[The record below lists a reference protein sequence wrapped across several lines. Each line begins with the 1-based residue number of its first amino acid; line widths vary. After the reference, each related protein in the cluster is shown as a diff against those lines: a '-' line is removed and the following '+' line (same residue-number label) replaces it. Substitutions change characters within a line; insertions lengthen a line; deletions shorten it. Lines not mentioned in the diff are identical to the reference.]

1 MIASR
6 TLGLIFVKPRK
17 AAGTSIEIVLSAWC
31 SRSDICTPVTEED
44 ERLRARY
51 GGRARNYR
59 TWLGRPRF
67 YNHMPAAEIERAL
80 PRLFGRA
87 FKFTVER
94 HPYEKVVSL
103 AWFRLGMRG
112 GDAETELGRE
122 IDAVIADRE
131 YLNFPLYTIDGQ
143 VAVDEVWEYGEIA
156 ERLETL
162 AERFGQTL
170 PPVLPRA
177 KSRFRLD
184 RTEARQVL
192 SRQQRERIAANAR
205 FEFDLM
211 GYPA

>member
-6 TLGLIFVKPRK
+6 SLGLIFVKPRK

-31 SRSDICTPVTEED
+31 SGRDICTPVTDED

-59 TWLGRPRF
+59 DWLGRKRF

-80 PRLFGRA
+80 PRLFASA

-94 HPYEKVVSL
+94 HPYEKAVSL
-103 AWFRLGMRG
+103 AWFRIGMRG
-112 GDAETELGRE
+112 GDAATELGRE
-122 IDAVIADRE
+122 IEAVIADRE
-131 YLNFPLYTIDGQ
+131 YLNFPLYTIGGR
-143 VAVDEVWEYGEIA
+143 VAVDQVWEFGEIEARLALLA
-156 ERLETL
+156 ERL
-162 AERFGQTL
+162 GQTL
-170 PPVLPRA
+170 PPALPRA

-184 RTEARQVL
+184 RTEAREIL
-192 SRQQRERIAANAR
+192 SRRQRDRIAADAR

-211 GYPA
+211 GYLA